1 MPDPLAF
8 PHVYTAYGFVI
19 RANRPIDYLLPTPE
33 ATEAD
38 LLIDFVGDQPL
49 DVSADAVITRTRRG
63 RADGWR
69 LPDGGLCTHVLLG
82 SDYIQVVVDSAGCSM
97 RVAQSPTLA
106 PEHVAHYLI
115 GSGMGIVLR
124 VRGLLCLHASVV
136 AYRGQAFLLMGSKG
150 AGKSTTCAA
159 LAELGAYPMSDD
171 IAALTRQGTAYQ
183 VAPAYPYIRL
193 RPEVASAIYS
203 DLALTEHIW
212 AVQNFTLVDKRYL
225 NLEANGL
232 IYQRDPLPLAAIYFL
247 DSRQPS
253 LEAPEIQP
261 INGLDKLQTLA
272 KHGVARDFFPD
283 QRVAEFVQLTALA
296 NTIPL
301 RRVVRSDDLAS
312 VPRIAAALLADI
324 TRLIL

>member
-8 PHVYTAYGFVI
+8 PHIYTAYGLVI
-19 RANRPIDYLLPTPE
+19 RANRPIDYLLSTPE
-33 ATEAD
+33 ALNTD
-38 LLIDFVGDQPL
+38 ILIDFVGDQPL
-49 DVSADAVITRTRRG
+49 DVSAAPVIKQTAKG
-63 RADGWR
+63 RAMAWR
-69 LPDGGLCTHVLLG
+69 LPEGGLCTRVPLG
-82 SDYIQVVVDSAGCSM
+82 RDYIQVVVDSAGRSL
-97 RVAQSPTLA
+97 RVAQSPTLQ

-115 GSGMGIVLR
+115 GSGMGIALR

-136 AYRGQAFLLMGSKG
+136 AYRDHAFLLMGSKG

-159 LAELGAYPMSDD
+159 LADLGAHPMSDD
-171 IAALTRQGTAYQ
+171 IAALSRQGAGFQ

-203 DLALTEHIW
+203 DSALTEHIW
-212 AVQNFTLVDKRYL
+212 AIRNVTLVDKRYL

-232 IYQRDPLPLAAIYFL
+232 IYQRDPLPVAAIYAL
-247 DSRQPS
+247 DARLPT

-261 INGLDKLQTLA
+261 VNGVNKLQMLT
-272 KHGVARDFFPD
+272 KHGVARELFSG
-283 QRVAEFVQLTALA
+283 QQTTEFAQLAALA

-312 VPRIAAALLADI
+312 VPRIAAAILADV
-324 TRLIL
+324 TSLIP